1 MFKLFRR
8 AKDAFHSQR
17 AHQQRDAANTPDE
30 RRTRAEASRAEKIK
44 AICDLGKI
52 HAISMCDGSL
62 VPQLL
67 ADERKSYEMYMRE
80 AVALVRR
87 VTDPVQRDRS
97 VGHIIDLCMD
107 GGEEGQARV
116 FLNVVQS
123 DFVKAGDCWET
134 SPAGK
139 VERLTLLLAS

>member
-8 AKDAFHSQR
+8 AKDAFRLQQGR
-17 AHQQRDAANTPDE
+17 QRDAASITDE
-30 RRTRAEASRAEKIK
+30 RRNRTAASRVEKIK

-62 VPQLL
+62 DPQLL
-67 ADERKSYEMYMRE
+67 ADERKSYEVYMRE

-107 GGEEGQARV
+107 GGEEGQAKV

-123 DFVKAGDCWET
+123 DFVRREI
-134 SPAGK
+134 AGK
-139 VERLTLLLAS
+139 HPQLAR